1 MLFSPRKALTLCI
14 RFEDIFIFLLK
25 GSILA
30 RLDAFDGKLPKNK
43 NIMDVISEIKK
54 FEQHPDR
61 KNFSSLQVNDFYKK
75 LAGQPFKFEAII
87 SSVRKGT
94 NSDYEISADTYHY
107 SIQHNPVTDRDYVNW
122 MPDMSF
128 IGEAAETLFKFNP
141 ITDLIRGDRFHCSA
155 TFIRKE
161 DKDIRVQLNS
171 FEKKQFLEVE
181 EEKNLLEKRF
191 NSDFK
196 ERNVYAPQRQFQKR
210 AFDKTMMY
218 FALGGLIG
226 CLLGLFWGGLG
237 AMFDSDASILIPGI
251 EGGLIGGVLAGGI
264 GMIRGLLGPR
274 KM

>member
-1 MLFSPRKALTLCI
+1 
-14 RFEDIFIFLLK
+14 
-25 GSILA
+25 
-30 RLDAFDGKLPKNK
+30 
-43 NIMDVISEIKK
+43 MDVIPEIKK

-75 LAGQPFKFEAII
+75 LTGQPFKFEAII
-87 SSVRKGT
+87 SSVSRGT
-94 NSDYEISADTYHY
+94 ESDYEIHADTYRY
-107 SIQHNPVTDRDYVNW
+107 SIQHNPVANRDYIDW
-122 MPDMSF
+122 SPDMPF
-128 IGEAAETLFKFNP
+128 ICEASQGLFKFNP

-161 DKDIRVQLNS
+161 EKAIRVRLNY
-171 FEKKQFLEVE
+171 FEKRQFLEVE

-210 AFDKTMMY
+210 AFDKTITY

-237 AMFDSDASILIPGI
+237 AMFDDNASILIPGI
-251 EGGLIGGVLAGGI
+251 EGGLIGGALAAGV

>member
-1 MLFSPRKALTLCI
+1 
-14 RFEDIFIFLLK
+14 
-25 GSILA
+25 
-30 RLDAFDGKLPKNK
+30 
-43 NIMDVISEIKK
+43 MDVISEIKK